1 MNKNNYQFMITLY
14 SSLSLAMC
22 ALCVNQYSNPVKPV
36 TDNRVAQSF
45 NGIYHNMYA
54 SNGKAITM
62 HFIQ

>member
-1 MNKNNYQFMITLY
+1 MITLY
-14 SSLSLAMC
+14 STLSLAMC

-45 NGIYHNMYA
+45 NEIYHNMYT
-54 SNGKAITM
+54 SSSKTIYT